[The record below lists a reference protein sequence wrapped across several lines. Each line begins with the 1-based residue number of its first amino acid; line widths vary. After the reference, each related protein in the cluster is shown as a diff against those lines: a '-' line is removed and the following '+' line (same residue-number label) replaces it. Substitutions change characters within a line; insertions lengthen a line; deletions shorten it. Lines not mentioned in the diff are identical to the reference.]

1 MKQICF
7 TPKIHILRLSDCHCF
22 IQASVVVVIF
32 IVAVVL
38 VVVGVVIFVVVIV
51 AIDVV
56 VAVVVVAIDVAVA
69 VVVVAVA
76 IIVAG
81 HNNFLD
87 FLFEFDC
94 LSTKKLEFEA
104 PLTFFNILVTK
115 NFFGCIS

>member
-7 TPKIHILRLSDCHCF
+7 TPKIHILRLSDCHSF
-22 IQASVVVVIF
+22 IQVSVVVAII
-32 IVAVVL
+32 IVAVV
-38 VVVGVVIFVVVIV
+38 VIVVGVVIFVVVIV

-56 VAVVVVAIDVAVA
+56 VA

-94 LSTKKLEFEA
+94 LST
-104 PLTFFNILVTK
+104 TK
-115 NFFGCIS
+115 T

>member
-7 TPKIHILRLSDCHCF
+7 TPKIHILRLSDYHCF
-22 IQASVVVVIF
+22 IQVSVVVVII
-32 IVAVVL
+32 IVAVV
-38 VVVGVVIFVVVIV
+38 VIVVIFVVVIV

-56 VAVVVVAIDVAVA
+56 VA

-94 LSTKKLEFEA
+94 LST
-104 PLTFFNILVTK
+104 TK
-115 NFFGCIS
+115 T

>member
-7 TPKIHILRLSDCHCF
+7 TPKIHILRLSDYHCF
-22 IQASVVVVIF
+22 IQVSVVVVII
-32 IVAVVL
+32 IVAVV
-38 VVVGVVIFVVVIV
+38 VIVVGVVIFVVVIV
-51 AIDVV
+51 TIGT
-56 VAVVVVAIDVAVA
+56 VVVVV

-94 LSTKKLEFEA
+94 LST
-104 PLTFFNILVTK
+104 TK
-115 NFFGCIS
+115 T

>member
-7 TPKIHILRLSDCHCF
+7 TPKIHILRLSDYHCF
-22 IQASVVVVIF
+22 IQVSVVVVII
-32 IVAVVL
+32 IVAV
-38 VVVGVVIFVVVIV
+38 VVIFVVVIV
-51 AIDVV
+51 TIGT
-56 VAVVVVAIDVAVA
+56 VVVVV

-94 LSTKKLEFEA
+94 LST
-104 PLTFFNILVTK
+104 TK
-115 NFFGCIS
+115 T